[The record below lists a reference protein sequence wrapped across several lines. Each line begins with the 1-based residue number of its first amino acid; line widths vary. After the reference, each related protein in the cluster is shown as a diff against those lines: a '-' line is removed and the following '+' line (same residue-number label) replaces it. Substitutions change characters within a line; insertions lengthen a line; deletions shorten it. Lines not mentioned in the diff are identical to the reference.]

1 MAIFFSGT
9 YCDKCAKVHPV
20 SEQGACQRKWDQEYK
35 QGKKWELAKEKQK
48 QDEKKRK
55 WMFVIEI
62 YLVLWG
68 SPKFPPPPLWW
79 NF

>member
-35 QGKKWELAKEKQK
+35 QGKKWELAKERQK

-55 WMFVIEI
+55 
-62 YLVLWG
+62 
-68 SPKFPPPPLWW
+68 
-79 NF
+79 